1 METCKTGP
9 VASIALCLLILA
21 GIGFGAHPA
30 SAQETC
36 PRTPGVTPISAPSVT
51 AQQAESD
58 PSRLGDFARAARAQ
72 FKSVSGQSVQQAYYF
87 GCLIRQEGEAWRS
100 GSTYLVQLTADG
112 RVLVHAGDM
121 SLSGRLLNRAIFA
134 TILLR
139 LGVSQADLTNPTAI
153 ISQLQTEPDRSFDA
167 TTPIPNVRPGIPGA
181 TGHAAAY
188 VTVRRPGSPI
198 ILLAGF
204 DLKASHVTQEEVDDG
219 NPAITA
225 RDVVDRAT
233 LKAFVTQAGEY
244 FGELR
249 RAGGRDAFTQAKA
262 ALRDPNGPW
271 RHGSVYLYVLDTA
284 SNIILFHGAFPD
296 RFELRPLVPTVRD
309 VVTGELI
316 LPQVLDAA
324 KNNPEGGFIQY
335 YFDDPTDATDS
346 ADIPKIGY
354 AREFKIRNA
363 DGSLS
368 PDSVIIGSGFYLSD
382 PGVIAHRQNLAIET
396 IQPQVMRAMTA
407 STVDAVS
414 NRIERAIA
422 DDASQ
427 VAGLNFGGA
436 SNLSDALLAHGQSLE
451 SGTFDLGQLLAG
463 ASFTLPLN
471 ATSTGSGLFRN
482 ATIWGSGDY
491 RDFDGGNSQTLN
503 YEGDVTSI
511 NFGIDS
517 RVGADM
523 LAGFSVS
530 RAEAEVDYDDISG
543 SSGESTTTLIS
554 VNPYVGWRVDHCINV
569 WATAGYGWGDI
580 EINDTAAATQESDL
594 EQQMVAAG
602 VSGLLVDSDEVIQG
616 GTTTVR
622 IKAEA
627 AYTWADT
634 DGEGALKGLTLNASR
649 SRLLLEAVHEQALE
663 SGGTLNSSLEVGV
676 RHDGGDGEDGEGFET
691 GAGLRFSDP
700 ATGVTFEGRARALLG
715 HNGDYDEWGISGLVR
730 IDPGADGVG
739 LAVSIEPQWGQTTS
753 GVQRMWEADAIGMTL
768 SGDRSPLHM
777 NARVAY
783 GMIALLGGRQ
793 GVLTPYTNMSLSGE
807 GSRRLSMGGQFNVGT
822 SVQISMEILHDQPA
836 YGGSVHGI
844 MLHSSFNW

>member
-1 METCKTGP
+1 M
-9 VASIALCLLILA
+9 
-21 GIGFGAHPA
+21 
-30 SAQETC
+30 
-36 PRTPGVTPISAPSVT
+36 
-51 AQQAESD
+51 
-58 PSRLGDFARAARAQ
+58 
-72 FKSVSGQSVQQAYYF
+72 
-87 GCLIRQEGEAWRS
+87 
-100 GSTYLVQLTADG
+100 
-112 RVLVHAGDM
+112 
-121 SLSGRLLNRAIFA
+121 
-134 TILLR
+134 
-139 LGVSQADLTNPTAI
+139 
-153 ISQLQTEPDRSFDA
+153 
-167 TTPIPNVRPGIPGA
+167 
-181 TGHAAAY
+181 
-188 VTVRRPGSPI
+188 
-198 ILLAGF
+198 
-204 DLKASHVTQEEVDDG
+204 
-219 NPAITA
+219 
-225 RDVVDRAT
+225 
-233 LKAFVTQAGEY
+233 
-244 FGELR
+244 
-249 RAGGRDAFTQAKA
+249 
-262 ALRDPNGPW
+262 
-271 RHGSVYLYVLDTA
+271 
-284 SNIILFHGAFPD
+284 
-296 RFELRPLVPTVRD
+296 
-309 VVTGELI
+309 
-316 LPQVLDAA
+316 
-324 KNNPEGGFIQY
+324 
-335 YFDDPTDATDS
+335 
-346 ADIPKIGY
+346 
-354 AREFKIRNA
+354 
-363 DGSLS
+363 
-368 PDSVIIGSGFYLSD
+368 
-382 PGVIAHRQNLAIET
+382 
-396 IQPQVMRAMTA
+396 
-407 STVDAVS
+407 
-414 NRIERAIA
+414 
-422 DDASQ
+422 
-427 VAGLNFGGA
+427 
-436 SNLSDALLAHGQSLE
+436 
-451 SGTFDLGQLLAG
+451 
-463 ASFTLPLN
+463 
-471 ATSTGSGLFRN
+471 
-482 ATIWGSGDY
+482 
-491 RDFDGGNSQTLN
+491 
-503 YEGDVTSI
+503 TSI

-543 SSGESTTTLIS
+543 GSGESTTTLIS

-739 LAVSIEPQWGQTTS
+739 LAVSIEPQWGQTAS

>member
-1 METCKTGP
+1 MKAGAQKINP
-9 VASIALCLLILA
+9 VAFCFLVLTVVGLN
-21 GIGFGAHPA
+21 AHPA
-30 SAQETC
+30 LAQTNEAC
-36 PRTPGVTPISAPSVT
+36 PPPPGVVPISDPSVT
-51 AQQAESD
+51 AQQVENGNATLQAFMQEAQTAFKAAAAANRAT
-58 PSRLGDFARAARAQ
+58 RLH
-72 FKSVSGQSVQQAYYF
+72 F
-87 GCLIRQEGEAWRS
+87 GCLIRQEGGPWRS
-100 GSTYLVQLTADG
+100 GSTYLVQLAPNG
-112 RVLVHAGDM
+112 RVFLHAKNM
-121 SLSGRLLNRAIFA
+121 ALSGNLLDPRIV
-134 TILLR
+134 TRILASL
-139 LGVSQADLTNPTAI
+139 LPGVDLTNSIAVRNG
-153 ISQLQTEPDRSFDA
+153 LLAEPIAGFNA
-167 TTPIPNVRPGIPGA
+167 PALGA
-181 TGHAAAY
+181 SGHASAY
-188 VTVRRPGSPI
+188 EGARGAPI

-204 DLKASHVTQEEVDDG
+204 DLNASHLAPEPIDYGDPTIRAQ
-219 NPAITA
+219 
-225 RDVVDRAT
+225 DVVDRRT
-233 LKAFVTQAGEY
+233 LKAFVANAIEQFKE
-244 FGELR
+244 FGR
-249 RAGGRDAFTQAKA
+249 TGGRDALSKAKGA
-262 ALRDPNGPW
+262 FRDPNGPW
-271 RHGSVYLYVLDTA
+271 RHGSVYLYILDLS

-296 RFELRPLVPTVRD
+296 RFEVRPLIPTQRD
-309 VVTGELI
+309 AVTGELI
-316 LPQVLDAA
+316 LPQVLNAA
-324 KNNPEGGFIQY
+324 KSSPEGGFVQY
-335 YFDDPTDATDS
+335 YFDDPIDEADS
-346 ADIPKIGY
+346 ANIPKVGY
-354 AREFKIRNA
+354 AREFEVRRA
-363 DGSLS
+363 DESIERY
-368 PDSVIIGSGFYLSD
+368 IIGSGFYLSD
-382 PGVIAHRQNLAIET
+382 PGVIAHRQTLAIKA

-414 NRIERAIA
+414 YRIERAIS

-427 VAGLNFGGA
+427 AQGLNFGGT
-436 SNLSDALLAHGQSLE
+436 SSLSDALLAHGQSLE
-451 SGTFDLGQLLAG
+451 NGTFDLGQLLAG

-517 RVGADM
+517 QVGADM

-543 SSGESTTTLIS
+543 GSGESTTTLIS
-554 VNPYVGWRVDHCINV
+554 INPYVGWRVDHYINL

-715 HNGDYDEWGISGLVR
+715 HNGNYDEWGFSGLVR

-739 LAVSIEPQWGQTTS
+739 LAVSIEPQWGQTAS

-777 NARVAY
+777 NAQVAY

-793 GVLTPYTNMSLSGE
+793 GVLTPYTNVSLSGE
-807 GSRRLSMGGQFNVGT
+807 GSRRLSMGGRFNVGT

-836 YGGSVHGI
+836 YGDSVHGI